1 MSVPDLYGRTINT
14 KIETKKKDKEE
25 KEKELIIK
33 YMEGK
38 KTAATPPQILP
49 SIQQQGKIHCIKEM
63 ETEDYQY
70 HI

>member
-1 MSVPDLYGRTINT
+1 MKG
-14 KIETKKKDKEE
+14 KEE